1 MTNCGRCLVLVFAV
15 VAALASESAAQ
26 APTTSQDQA
35 KACAVAAKTDYIKQN
50 FALLNQET
58 TLLSVEAMIAQR
70 RLEEQYC
77 LRFVRCFYADPK
89 DLAFQAEFNSCL
101 EDESLEKYEAVPAN
115 K

>member
-1 MTNCGRCLVLVFAV
+1 MTNCGRHLFLVGVV
-15 VAALASESAAQ
+15 VAALASDSAAQ
-26 APTTSQDQA
+26 TPTASQDKA

-50 FALLNQET
+50 LALENQET
-58 TLLSVEAMIAQR
+58 PLLSVEGTIAQR

-77 LRFVRCFYADPK
+77 LRFVRCFYDDPK

-101 EDESLEKYEAVPAN
+101 EDEALEKYEAVPRD